1 MRTLIL
7 TVVVLA
13 SVVTHAQTADSLE
26 VLGVAEAVFG
36 AMLEGEGNVIAE
48 HLSASALGDME
59 EILANLREYPDLT
72 LAMLNFNWGVEVI
85 DMDVTEWNAGDLLSA
100 IFSSPLSREVL
111 YDPVSG
117 DTFLEISGDSANV
130 IWMIRGEEW
139 PMMLVRESGVWKVN
153 EIEYF

>member
-7 TVVVLA
+7 TVMVLA
-13 SVVTHAQTADSLE
+13 SVVTHAISTDSLE
-26 VLGVAEAVFG
+26 VLGVAETVFD
-36 AMLEGEGNVIAE
+36 AMLEGKGNVIAE
-48 HLSASALGDME
+48 HLSVSAMGDME
-59 EILANLREYPDLT
+59 EILVNLREYPDLT

-85 DMDVTEWNAGDLLSA
+85 DMDVSEWNAGDLLSA

-111 YDPVSG
+111 YDPMPG
-117 DTFLEISGDSANV
+117 ETFLEISGDSANV

-139 PMMLVRESGVWKVN
+139 PMMLVRENGAWKVN